1 MSNSLTAFN
10 EAKWTRDMQ
19 PVFYKE
25 NVAIA
30 LANTELREYLVQG
43 TRVKSEIRL

>member
-10 EAKWTRDMQ
+10 EAKWVRDMQ

-30 LANTELREYLVQG
+30 LANTELRDYLADG
-43 TRVKSEIRL
+43 TVVRP